1 MRTRLCLIAKVV
13 WGGAI
18 AIAVIGIV
26 ALPASAQ
33 QNPAASL
40 TAAAPS
46 PASVLPGGLQ
56 VAITPYLWLPG
67 LNMTITTPLQ
77 RALEIDVSAGAAE
90 LLGDLNGIP
99 VPA

>member
-40 TAAAPS
+40 GF
-46 PASVLPGGLQ
+46 VQQL
-56 VAITPYLWLPG
+56 I
-67 LNMTITTPLQ
+67 LQ
-77 RALEIDVSAGAAE
+77 RLSFG
-90 LLGDLNGIP
+90 
-99 VPA
+99 